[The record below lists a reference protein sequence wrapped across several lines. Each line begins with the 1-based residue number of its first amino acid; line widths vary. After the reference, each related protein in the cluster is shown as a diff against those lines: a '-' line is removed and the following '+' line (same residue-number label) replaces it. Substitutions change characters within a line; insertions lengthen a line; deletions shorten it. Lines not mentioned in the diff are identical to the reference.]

1 MPAFPTPLSIS
12 VLALLNER
20 PMHPYEMY
28 QLLLER
34 HEDRIVKVRPG
45 SLYHVVER
53 LEDRELVEA
62 TGTERAGNRPERTTY
77 AISDSGRSTLVT
89 WIDDSVRTPVNE
101 YPIFPL
107 ALSELHNLPKED
119 AVAAIKARVAG
130 LDELIAETDHLIKY
144 AHDADVYEAYWF
156 SADYLRTKNVAE
168 RDWLRTT
175 VSRIEKGD
183 LPWPHGRN

>member
-53 LEDRELVEA
+53 LEDRGLVEA
-62 TGTERAGNRPERTTY
+62 TGTDRSGNRPERTTY
-77 AISDSGRSTLVT
+77 AITKAGESSLVT
-89 WIDDSVRTPVNE
+89 WIDDSVREPVYE

-107 ALSELHNLPKED
+107 ALSESHNLPKD
-119 AVAAIKARVAG
+119 RALAALRARIAR
-130 LDELIAETDHLIKY
+130 LDELIAETDDLLAY
-144 AHDADVYEAYWF
+144 AHDADVYEVYWF
-156 SADYLRTKNVAE
+156 AADYLRTLQVAE
-168 RDWLRTT
+168 RDWLGTA
-175 VSRIEKGD
+175 VSRIESED
-183 LPWPHGRN
+183 LPWPSGRK

>member
-34 HEDRIVKVRPG
+34 HEDRVVKVRPG

-53 LEDRELVEA
+53 LEQRGLVEA

-77 AISDSGRSTLVT
+77 AITETGGSTLVT
-89 WIDDSVRTPVNE
+89 WIDESLREPVNE

-107 ALSELHNLPKED
+107 ALSESHNLSASE
-119 AVAAIKARVAG
+119 AIAAIEKRID
-130 LDELIAETDHLIKY
+130 LLEEILAETADLIQ
-144 AHDADVYEAYWF
+144 DCRGE
-156 SADYLRTKNVAE
+156 
-168 RDWLRTT
+168 
-175 VSRIEKGD
+175 
-183 LPWPHGRN
+183 